1 MKKLFFILAA
11 IMTFTPFLHA
21 DIAPAEQISYEFTFA
36 DMAPL
41 KIVPTQSEQIQCADN
56 QCLEP
61 KALGRF
67 GIQKLE
73 CNESSCYAVSY
84 KLDHF
89 QKLII
94 KFEDGKT
101 LESEIFPKPKGRKS
115 LMTVTV
121 TPQELKVQQKK
132 SGFIPDR
139 LPMSYMVL
147 SFVFVFLV
155 EILTALMLAYSGEL
169 PLKIISWFAVFNII
183 TIPVNWIVLSSYIQ
197 SDGILWTAA
206 FLFEFMCLLFI
217 YRRRGFAGKIFSLTL
232 FANIA
237 GYSAG
242 MILSY
247 LTTFF

>member
-11 IMTFTPFLHA
+11 MLAFTPFLQA
-21 DIAPAEQISYEFTFA
+21 DIAPAEQISYEFKFSG
-36 DMAPL
+36 MSPL
-41 KIVPTQSEQIQCADN
+41 KIVPAQSEQIQCADN

-94 KFEDGKT
+94 KFEDGRT
-101 LESEIFPKPKGRKS
+101 LESEVFPKPKGRKS
-115 LMTVTV
+115 LMSVTV
-121 TPQELKVQQKK
+121 TPQGLKIEQKK

-139 LPMSYMVL
+139 LPISYMAS
-147 SFVFVFLV
+147 SFAFVFLV
-155 EILTALMLAYSGEL
+155 EILTALMLANSGKL
-169 PLKIISWFAVFNII
+169 PFSIVSWFAVFNAI
-183 TIPVNWIVLSSYIQ
+183 TIPVNWILLSSCIQ
-197 SDGILWTAA
+197 SDGILWAAA
-206 FLFEFMCLLFI
+206 FLFEFLFLCFI
-217 YRRRGFAGKIFSLTL
+217 YRRRGIMGQIFSLTL
-232 FANIA
+232 FANVA